1 MKYIEIKTLI
11 DITATGVI
19 RPNQGSTFQLNQN
32 KNFIT
37 LMQCIEL
44 KSVVSY
50 PEKPQVEKVD
60 IKNLGFGT
68 AFKGKQNVWTFKIA
82 PDRDKVY
89 LDDNGNELGLLI
101 NDIHQVP
108 VIKNLAETVNI
119 DTPMFDLSDDQ
130 FKNTIIKAL

>member
-60 IKNLGFGT
+60 IKNLGFGA